1 MILETIFSL
10 LLIVILSD
18 FFTFLY
24 SPKSVRIGNTG
35 GKCESAISTKHLTFI
50 AGDDCVNSQIRF
62 VKANNK
68 TRFNP
73 GLDFANINPNNNA
86 NSKITKP
93 I

>member
-62 VKANNK
+62 EIRK
-68 TRFNP
+68 TRCRYI
-73 GLDFANINPNNNA
+73 L
-86 NSKITKP
+86 
-93 I
+93 